1 MKKQETMKIKA
12 IAIYN
17 EKEQQ
22 WEVKIKSKNT
32 LFNYIDNKWH
42 KNKSKSKI
50 NINYA
55 CDEFV
60 IPMAILEHNGYN
72 AKQIYEDKN

>member
-22 WEVKIKSKNT
+22 WEVKIKSKDT
-32 LFNYIDNKWH
+32 WFNNFDNKWR
-42 KNKSKSKI
+42 KNKMKSK
-50 NINYA
+50 
-55 CDEFV
+55 
-60 IPMAILEHNGYN
+60 G
-72 AKQIYEDKN
+72 

>member
-17 EKEQQ
+17 EKKQQ
-22 WEVKIKSKNT
+22 WEVKIKSKDT
-32 LFNYIDNKWH
+32 FFNYIDNKWH
-42 KNKSKSKI
+42 KNKRKSKV

-60 IPMAILEHNGYN
+60 IPMAILEHNGFN

>member
-1 MKKQETMKIKA
+1 MKIKA

-22 WEVKIKSKNT
+22 WEVKIKSKDT